1 MLLRDNK
8 QKRLKMTTKGKL
20 KKEID
25 ELPQNLLDQVYQFIN
40 SIKEERPTK
49 NRLRSFKLRGQFDDV
64 NIREKAYE

>member
-1 MLLRDNK
+1 
-8 QKRLKMTTKGKL
+8 MTTKGKL